1 MNAVSAASS
10 APNSLAISD
19 SAELLAVV
27 DGSSPTCSA
36 AAASNGDGTLT
47 SATQATTIAV
57 PVVESVCMPVDLPA
71 GTQIMVE
78 TQVLT
83 SDVDQTV
90 AEVEK
95 LDKEARII
103 QQVEQALCSIG
114 GPSASDEGA
123 SERLTMSGGGRR
135 LSVLIPPDERR
146 HHFPMVAEEG
156 TAGQNGTMAME
167 SGGSVPQT
175 AGSASAGGGQS
186 NRTLFCRKCEG
197 HGFQRALKGHAS
209 SCPYNNC
216 TCKTCKNVMSLRA
229 NAIIRRYRTRTNE
242 CGLVLKPVHFKN
254 GNTRL
259 RVFPKFISEDEC
271 LPIPPPASA
280 GELLRARDCSGG
292 HGAAEEPAEDF
303 NGGASLGHKTLSLR
317 NLASAGGGSKRF
329 STAED
334 EDKRSA
340 SSPKRANSY
349 DGNFVELFT
358 NASVSGGDDTAI
370 VPAGLHLL
378 PFALPTYSSEASAQ
392 SHTQSACLFAKA
404 PNRNDHN
411 RVNNLELQ
419 QNVLTLNSGHN
430 NGQSLN
436 GGAVQT
442 GHFLQQQSSSSAAP
456 VNFSPTPTI
465 SKSASSNVSSQQQL
479 PQNIFNLF
487 GQFGV
492 ASTEDGPMNSSTNT
506 VANIMTTTAPAV
518 AAADCWSGQ
527 LLMMSGQHQQQ
538 QQQDQS
544 QWTQQQTQPQQHQ
557 HIQALLSQLD
567 PALLVQLLAP
577 FTTNHQQLLSPPAVN
592 PLTQLVE
599 QLKQLQQTS
608 GPSFVFGGSG
618 QNSVPEGTGGGPFGM
633 PTDAYQTA
641 AAGLPNF
648 ALSQQWPSVS
658 AAPRSSTGADCDLVP
673 PPIRLTETLALA
685 PDASH
690 WLADPHFRQF
700 VAIVGQLE
708 RHMLGTSP
716 RDPAP
721 AASQN
726 KNGPTPPPFVF

>member
-1 MNAVSAASS
+1 MRMNAVSAASS

-27 DGSSPTCSA
+27 DASSPTCSA
-36 AAASNGDGTLT
+36 AAASNGDGTVT
-47 SATQATTIAV
+47 SPTQATTIAV

-123 SERLTMSGGGRR
+123 AERLTMSGGGRR

-146 HHFPMVAEEG
+146 HHFPIVAEEG
-156 TAGQNGTMAME
+156 TAGQNGTIAME

-175 AGSASAGGGQS
+175 AGNASAGGGQS

-292 HGAAEEPAEDF
+292 HGAAEEQAEDF
-303 NGGASLGHKTLSLR
+303 NDGASLGHKTLSLR
-317 NLASAGGGSKRF
+317 NLASVGGGSKRF

-358 NASVSGGDDTAI
+358 NASVSGSDDTAI

-378 PFALPTYSSEASAQ
+378 PFALPTYSSEASAR

-430 NGQSLN
+430 NTTKFIVSCASQLRPHLDHLDKR
-436 GGAVQT
+436 VQ
-442 GHFLQQQSSSSAAP
+442 QP
-456 VNFSPTPTI
+456 
-465 SKSASSNVSSQQQL
+465 
-479 PQNIFNLF
+479 
-487 GQFGV
+487 
-492 ASTEDGPMNSSTNT
+492 STEDGPMNSSTNT

-527 LLMMSGQHQQQ
+527 LLMMSGQQQQ

-577 FTTNHQQLLSPPAVN
+577 FTTTHQPLLSPPA
-592 PLTQLVE
+592 
-599 QLKQLQQTS
+599 QTS
-608 GPSFVFGGSG
+608 GPSFVFGGG
-618 QNSVPEGTGGGPFGM
+618 QNSVPEGNGGPFGM
-633 PTDAYQTA
+633 PTQTA
-641 AAGLPNF
+641 AGIPNF
-648 ALSQQWPSVS
+648 ALSQQPPSVS
-658 AAPRSSTGADCDLVP
+658 AAPRSSTAADCDLV

-716 RDPAP
+716 RDQTP